1 MTSKK
6 IFYLMLG
13 VLGLLV
19 LVGGATVY
27 LGTSMLKSESDKLLT
42 NKLDNK
48 VLEEQQVA
56 LVQANKDIE
65 KYSEL
70 ENIAKTVVP
79 KDKDQAKT
87 VREIVKLA
95 EESGIRIGTITFPTS
110 NLGTA
115 TPKPTTN
122 NTSGED
128 SSSSSSSKPAEPS
141 ISQVKPVDGLN
152 GVYQLEITVDS
163 DDNVPVPYSRF
174 IDFLEK
180 LEQNRRTSQVTNIT
194 VEPAAKNRDYVTFS
208 LVVNTYIKP

>member
-6 IFYLMLG
+6 IFYGMLG
-13 VLGLLV
+13 IVSLLV
-19 LVGGATVY
+19 IIGAAVVY
-27 LGTSMLKSESDKLLT
+27 LGTSMLKKESDKLMA

-70 ENIAKTVVP
+70 EEIAKTVVP
-79 KDKDQAKT
+79 QDKDQAKT

-95 EESGIRIGTITFPTS
+95 DESGIRIGTVTFPSS
-110 NLGTA
+110 NLGQA
-115 TPKPTTN
+115 AAKPVTTN
-122 NTSGED
+122 SED
-128 SSSSSSSKPAEPS
+128 GGSSSTAAKPAEPT

-163 DDNVPVPYSRF
+163 DDNAPVPYSKF
-174 IDFLEK
+174 IAFLKK

-194 VEPAAKNRDYVTFS
+194 VEPAAKNPDYVTFS